1 MYVKAVDEGG
11 PLAEVG
17 RDCKPCHYYVD
28 STYKAYLYNDN
39 EVEYAKYDQ
48 RSKRRGHCSSLLMTA
63 FDMMAGSKNASFASD
78 SKILQSCSENKTHPI
93 FTIDEQ

>member
-39 EVEYAKYDQ
+39 EVGYAKYDQ
-48 RSKRRGHCSSLLMTA
+48 RLKDGPLLEPPHGDFRHDGWIEECFVCFGLENSSLL
-63 FDMMAGSKNASFASD
+63 FREQN
-78 SKILQSCSENKTHPI
+78 I
-93 FTIDEQ
+93 FHFHD